1 MTYNMEGLLKLSVE
15 KYLERV
21 GKGTKLKQVST
32 PSCPEETKQHSRAPA
47 PGDPKYAVQCPWCST
62 KFNPGSSVALQP
74 DASDSRPESV
84 EVQRGA
90 PAPHD
95 ASILMKLLYA
105 ARIARL
111 DLLRSINTL
120 ARNVTK
126 WSIQDDAKL
135 YHLMCYVKSSLGKR
149 MTAWVGNDIMTYL
162 SIALYADADFA
173 GCAQS
178 LRSSSHMHIQGKRA
192 RFPLAGGSKR
202 QGCVSHSIHLKLR
215 S

>member
-15 KYLERV
+15 KYLELV
-21 GKGTKLKQVST
+21 WKDTKLKQVST
-32 PSCPEETKQHSRAPA
+32 PSLPEETKQHKSRAPA
-47 PGDPKYAVQCPWCST
+47 PGDPKHAVQCPWCST
-62 KFNPGSSVALQP
+62 KFDPGSSVALQP

-90 PAPHD
+90 LAPHA

-105 ARIARL
+105 ARIARF

-135 YHLMCYVKSSLGKR
+135 YHLMCYVNSTLGK
-149 MTAWVGNDIMTYL
+149 
-162 SIALYADADFA
+162 
-173 GCAQS
+173 
-178 LRSSSHMHIQGKRA
+178 K
-192 RFPLAGGSKR
+192 
-202 QGCVSHSIHLKLR
+202 
-215 S
+215 